1 MKSLF
6 FRLLVSLWLAMA
18 LLVGAFAAIH
28 AWAFPPEAGSL
39 RQKFAARAAE
49 MRGENALLCSR
60 QGLDDCARVL
70 RARDVRDARLA
81 LYEDG
86 KLVLGDG
93 IGMAPELDR
102 AARASVD
109 RNAFVVSDNEYG
121 AVVLARD
128 PRFVVAWQGPVW
140 SRWVF
145 FIAPDTLPYR
155 LLAIVLVTGLV
166 AVLLARY
173 LSRPIARLRR
183 ATQQIAAGDLSV
195 RVADQLAGADSETRA
210 LGLDLD
216 AMAERIQ
223 ALLESERRLRRDISH
238 ELRSPLTR
246 LNISLELI
254 RRKSSAELAPA
265 FERVERDTAR
275 LDEMIRELL
284 HLNRLEAEGLEHA
297 EVIDLA
303 ALARDVVEDGAIEAE
318 RQGARLTL
326 RAARPGFVRG
336 NPELLRRAIE
346 NVVRNAIRFTGEGQP
361 VELELGAADERVKL
375 AVRDHGPGV
384 PDEALGKIF
393 KPFYRV
399 EGDRSRHTGGTGL
412 GLAIVEQ
419 SMLLHG
425 GRVEARNHA
434 AGGLVVVLDL
444 PAAERSPV
452 PERAPVGLPHG
463 GEAGAVTG

>member
-1 MKSLF
+1 VKSLF
-6 FRLLVSLWLAMA
+6 LRLLVSLWLAMA
-18 LLVGAFAAIH
+18 LLVGAFAGIH
-28 AWAFPPEAGSL
+28 AWAFPPEAGSM

-49 MRGENALLCSR
+49 TRGENALLCSR

-70 RARDVRDARLA
+70 RARDARDARLA
-81 LYEDG
+81 LYEEG
-86 KLVLGDG
+86 KLVLGEPVG
-93 IGMAPELDR
+93 NAAELDQ
-102 AARASVD
+102 AARASAD
-109 RNAFVVSDNEYG
+109 RNTFVVSDNEYG
-121 AVVLARD
+121 AVVMARD

-140 SRWVF
+140 SRWAF

-166 AVLLARY
+166 AALLARY
-173 LSRPIARLRR
+173 LSRPIARLRS

-195 RVADQLAGADSETRA
+195 RVAEQLAGADSETRA

-284 HLNRLEAEGLEHA
+284 QLNRLEAEGLEHP
-297 EVIDLA
+297 ELIDLA
-303 ALARDVVEDGAIEAE
+303 ALAQNVVEEGAIEAE
-318 RQGARLTL
+318 RQGARLSL
-326 RAARPGFVRG
+326 RAPRPGLVRG
-336 NPELLRRAIE
+336 NRELLRRAIE

-361 VELELGAADERVKL
+361 VELELSSAEELVQL
-375 AVRDHGPGV
+375 SIRDHGPGV
-384 PDEALGKIF
+384 PEESLGKLF

-399 EGDRSRHTGGTGL
+399 EGDRSRNTGGTGL

-419 SMLLHG
+419 SVLLHG
-425 GRVEARNHA
+425 GRVEAKNHHG
-434 AGGLVVVLDL
+434 GGLVVQLEL
-444 PAAERSPV
+444 PAAERGAP
-452 PERAPVGLPHG
+452 PERAAPALPRSS
-463 GEAGAVTG
+463 EAGAVTG

>member
-1 MKSLF
+1 VKSLF

-60 QGLDDCARVL
+60 QALDDCARVL
-70 RARDVRDARLA
+70 RARDARDARLA

-86 KLVLGDG
+86 KLVIGEP
-93 IGMAPELDR
+93 IGMAAELEQT
-102 AARASVD
+102 ARASAD

-297 EVIDLA
+297 EVVDLA
-303 ALARDVVEDGAIEAE
+303 ALAGSVVEDGAIEAE
-318 RQGARLTL
+318 RQGVRLTL
-326 RAARPGFVRG
+326 RTTRPGLVRG
-336 NPELLRRAIE
+336 NRELLRRAIE
-346 NVVRNAIRFTGEGQP
+346 NVVRNAIRFTGEGKP
-361 VELELGAADERVKL
+361 VELELGSGEGLVQL
-375 AVRDHGPGV
+375 SVRDHGPGV
-384 PDEALGKIF
+384 PEESLTRIF

-399 EGDRSRHTGGTGL
+399 EGDRSRNTGGTGL
-412 GLAIVEQ
+412 GLSIVEQ

-425 GRVEARNHA
+425 GRVEARNHDD
-434 AGGLVVVLDL
+434 GGLVVKLEL
-444 PAAERSPV
+444 PAAERGV
-452 PERAPVGLPHG
+452 LPERSAPGLPRT
-463 GEAGAVTG
+463 GEPDAVVG

>member
-1 MKSLF
+1 VKSLF
-6 FRLLVSLWLAMA
+6 LRLLVSLWLAMA
-18 LLVGAFAAIH
+18 LLVGAFALIH

-39 RQKFAARAAE
+39 RQKFAARSAE
-49 MRGENALLCSR
+49 TRGENALLCTR
-60 QGLDDCARVL
+60 QGLEDCGRVL
-70 RARDVRDARLA
+70 KARDPRDARLA
-81 LYEDG
+81 LYESG
-86 KLVLGDG
+86 KLV
-93 IGMAPELDR
+93 IGEPIGTAAELDR

-109 RNAFVVSDNEYG
+109 RNTFVVSDNEYG

-183 ATQQIAAGDLSV
+183 ATQQMAAGDLSV
-195 RVADQLAGADSETRA
+195 RVANQLAGADSETRA
-210 LGLDLD
+210 LGHDLD

-284 HLNRLEAEGLEHA
+284 HLNRLEAEGIEHA
-297 EVIDLA
+297 EAVDLA
-303 ALARDVVEDGAIEAE
+303 ALARGVADDGAIEAE
-318 RQGARLTL
+318 RQGARLSL
-326 RAARPGFVRG
+326 KAGLPCFVRG

-346 NVVRNAIRFTGEGQP
+346 NVVRNAIRFTGAGEP
-361 VELELGAADERVKL
+361 VELELDADDERVEL
-375 AVRDHGPGV
+375 RVRDHGPGV
-384 PDEALGKIF
+384 PEETLGKIF

-399 EGDRSRHTGGTGL
+399 EGDRSRNTGGTGL

-425 GRVEARNHA
+425 GRVHAENHRE
-434 AGGLVVVLDL
+434 GGLVVVLEL
-444 PAAERSPV
+444 PVVGRSPV
-452 PERAPVGLPHG
+452 AERAAPGLARTS
-463 GEAGAVTG
+463 EAGALTG